1 MATRGTAASGIFAID
16 AKSSDKKWTGTPKD
30 PRELLKKKKSYS
42 VTDGKVH
49 KYRIDFIVNKKLK
62 NAQLRLNDT

>member
-1 MATRGTAASGIFAID
+1 MQNPQT
-16 AKSSDKKWTGTPKD
+16 KSEL
-30 PRELLKKKKSYS
+30 ELLKIQESFKKVS

>member
-1 MATRGTAASGIFAID
+1 MQNPQT
-16 AKSSDKKWTGTPKD
+16 KSEL
-30 PRELLKKKKSYS
+30 ELLKIQESFKKKKKSYS

>member
-1 MATRGTAASGIFAID
+1 MQNPQ
-16 AKSSDKKWTGTPKD
+16 AKSEV
-30 PRELLKKKKSYS
+30 ELLKIQESFKKRYS

-49 KYRIDFIVNKKLK
+49 KYRVDFIVNKKLK

>member
-1 MATRGTAASGIFAID
+1 MQNPQT
-16 AKSSDKKWTGTPKD
+16 KSEL
-30 PRELLKKKKSYS
+30 ELLKSQESFKKKKSYS